1 MGIPLFKGDEGLLRP
16 DGHLLWER
24 RLGRT
29 MFAPTVRSFWF
40 GKGVILMLMEQVWK
54 QLKAALEERV
64 DWAVY
69 DEYDPVSFDKRPE
82 WFLTLGVSGVEMQS
96 PFLGGEYLYYPFSA
110 AVKVTLLAPP
120 ETDARTLYDCY
131 CRKVFSGM
139 LSAGCTAQKIR
150 VSAPEVLRQFR
161 RSAVVGT
168 YQMDGVFRMRRE
180 EALLV

>member
-1 MGIPLFKGDEGLLRP
+1 
-16 DGHLLWER
+16 
-24 RLGRT
+24 
-29 MFAPTVRSFWF
+29 
-40 GKGVILMLMEQVWK
+40 MLMEQVWK

-161 RSAVVGT
+161 RSAVVGM